1 MLKRINRELLSIKK
15 ELIDNNVKQD
25 NDDNKITNLQYFF
38 ALNQCDKC
46 KINISLECVNNTK
59 LILSVN
65 YVSNQKLKIDY
76 VKMLPKEINDLI
88 AEYLLPSITL
98 KFEIEYPLGY
108 PFGGI
113 CWRLIYCDNE
123 LSNLKNIYKY
133 YSFIAEEH
141 TKYNLSDSWSPAIT
155 IDKDI
160 LVFLTKIINFD
171 ELIYC
176 L

>member
-1 MLKRINRELLSIKK
+1 MLKRINREILSIKK
-15 ELIDNNVKQD
+15 KLIDNNVNED
-25 NDDNKITNLQYFF
+25 NDDDKINNLQYFF
-38 ALNQCDKC
+38 MLNNYDKG
-46 KINISLECVNNTK
+46 KFNMSLEPLNNTK
-59 LILSVN
+59 LILSIN

-76 VKMLPKEINDLI
+76 VKMLPKEINNLI

-98 KFEIEYPLGY
+98 KFEVEYPQGY

-123 LSNLKNIYKY
+123 FSNLKNIYKY
-133 YSFIAEEH
+133 YAYIAEEH
-141 TKYNLSDSWSPAIT
+141 TNYNLTDSWSPAIT
-155 IDKDI
+155 VDKDI
-160 LVFLTKIINFD
+160 LIFLTKIINFD